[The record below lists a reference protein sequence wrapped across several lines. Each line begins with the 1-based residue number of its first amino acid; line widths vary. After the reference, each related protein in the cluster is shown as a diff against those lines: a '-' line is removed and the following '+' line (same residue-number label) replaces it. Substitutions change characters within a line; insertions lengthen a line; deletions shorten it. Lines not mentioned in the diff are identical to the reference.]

1 MLLRARV
8 SVSCTGPGARTALT
22 AAGLRGDNLSTTTA
36 CDPASQNLVVA
47 TSPMVANQAEI
58 GSQVT
63 LITCGRNVRVPSV
76 VGNTV
81 DQATAAIQSA
91 GLVVGTISN
100 TTSCDV
106 TVGEIAST
114 TPKGGNL
121 VLTGTT
127 VNLKKSTGRPRNGC
141 A

>member
-1 MLLRARV
+1 
-8 SVSCTGPGARTALT
+8 
-22 AAGLRGDNLSTTTA
+22 
-36 CDPASQNLVVA
+36 
-47 TSPMVANQAEI
+47 VANQAEI

-76 VGNTV
+76 AGDTV
-81 DQATAAIQSA
+81 DQAAAIQAA
-91 GLVVGTISN
+91 GLVGTISN

-106 TVGEIAST
+106 TAGEIAST

-127 VNLKKSTGRPRNGC
+127 VNLKKSTGLPRNGC

>member
-1 MLLRARV
+1 
-8 SVSCTGPGARTALT
+8 
-22 AAGLRGDNLSTTTA
+22 
-36 CDPASQNLVVA
+36 
-47 TSPMVANQAEI
+47 
-58 GSQVT
+58 
-63 LITCGRNVRVPSV
+63 VPNV
-76 VGNTV
+76 VGDTV

-106 TVGEIAST
+106 TAGEIAST

-127 VNLKKSTGRPRNGC
+127 VNLKKSIGLLRNGC
-141 A
+141 AWLSQEATPPPVLVKDLDFQNGR